1 VSGNIRDGM
10 LKSFGWDCLS
20 LQPEKKEDCNGGCLV
35 LFIKNRSMEE
45 VVLNEAKKQ
54 YHEPMHTCEH
64 ILNQTLVRMFGC
76 GRSVNAHIER
86 KKSKCDYDLP
96 QAPTAEQVEEIT
108 RTVNE
113 VIGQQLPVWAEL
125 MSREEAAKIA
135 DLSKL
140 PADASETLRVIRVG
154 DYDACAC
161 IGQHVENTSEIGT
174 FQIIS
179 HDYENGRWR
188 VRFRLVSSL

>member
-1 VSGNIRDGM
+1 
-10 LKSFGWDCLS
+10 
-20 LQPEKKEDCNGGCLV
+20 
-35 LFIKNRSMEE
+35 MEPI
-45 VVLNEAKKQ
+45 LNEAKKL
-54 YHEPMHTCEH
+54 YNEPMHTCEH

-86 KKSKCDYDLP
+86 KKSKCDYLLNE
-96 QAPTAEQVEEIT
+96 APTEAQIAEIT
-108 RTVNE
+108 QKVND
-113 VIGQQLPVWAEL
+113 IIDAHLPVYEEL

-161 IGQHVENTSEIGT
+161 IGQHVDNTSELGR
-174 FQIIS
+174 FEIIS
-179 HDYENGRWR
+179 HDFENGRWR
-188 VRFRLVSSL
+188 VRFKLV

>member
-1 VSGNIRDGM
+1 
-10 LKSFGWDCLS
+10 
-20 LQPEKKEDCNGGCLV
+20 
-35 LFIKNRSMEE
+35 MEPI
-45 VVLNEAKKQ
+45 LNEAKKL
-54 YHEPMHTCEH
+54 YNEPMHTCEH

-86 KKSKCDYDLP
+86 KKSKCDYLLNE
-96 QAPTAEQVEEIT
+96 APTEAQIAEIT
-108 RTVNE
+108 QKVNE
-113 VIGQQLPVWAEL
+113 VIDAHLPVSEEL

-161 IGQHVENTSEIGT
+161 IGQHVDNTSELGR
-174 FQIIS
+174 FEIIS
-179 HDYENGRWR
+179 HDFENGRWR
-188 VRFRLVSSL
+188 VRFKMTPKSLEEDLHIL

>member
-1 VSGNIRDGM
+1 
-10 LKSFGWDCLS
+10 
-20 LQPEKKEDCNGGCLV
+20 
-35 LFIKNRSMEE
+35 MEPI
-45 VVLNEAKKQ
+45 LNEAKKL
-54 YHEPMHTCEH
+54 YNEPMHTCEH

-86 KKSKCDYDLP
+86 RKSKCDYLLSE
-96 QAPTAEQVEEIT
+96 APTEAQIVEIT
-108 RTVNE
+108 RKVNE
-113 VIGQQLPVWAEL
+113 VIDAHLPVSEEL

-161 IGQHVENTSEIGT
+161 IGQHVDNTSELGR
-174 FQIIS
+174 FEIIS
-179 HDYENGRWR
+179 HDFENGRWR
-188 VRFRLVSSL
+188 VRFKMTPKSLEEDLHIL

>member
-1 VSGNIRDGM
+1 
-10 LKSFGWDCLS
+10 
-20 LQPEKKEDCNGGCLV
+20 
-35 LFIKNRSMEE
+35 MEPI
-45 VVLNEAKKQ
+45 LNEAKKL
-54 YHEPMHTCEH
+54 YNEPMHTCEH

-86 KKSKCDYDLP
+86 RKSKCDYLLSE
-96 QAPTAEQVEEIT
+96 APTEAQIVEIT
-108 RTVNE
+108 RKVNE
-113 VIGQQLPVWAEL
+113 VIDAHLPVSEEL

-161 IGQHVENTSEIGT
+161 IGQHVNNTSELGR
-174 FQIIS
+174 FEIIS
-179 HDYENGRWR
+179 HDFDNGRWR
-188 VRFRLVSSL
+188 VRFKMTPKSAEGEVHIL

>member
-1 VSGNIRDGM
+1 
-10 LKSFGWDCLS
+10 
-20 LQPEKKEDCNGGCLV
+20 
-35 LFIKNRSMEE
+35 MEPI
-45 VVLNEAKKQ
+45 LNEAKKL
-54 YHEPMHTCEH
+54 YNEPMHTCEH

-86 KKSKCDYDLP
+86 RKSKCDYLLSE
-96 QAPTAEQVEEIT
+96 APTEAQIAEIT
-108 RTVNE
+108 QKVNE
-113 VIGQQLPVWAEL
+113 VIDAHLPVSEEL

-161 IGQHVENTSEIGT
+161 IGQHVDNTSELGR
-174 FQIIS
+174 FEIIS
-179 HDYENGRWR
+179 HDFENGRWR
-188 VRFRLVSSL
+188 VRFKMTPKSLEEDLHIL

>member
-1 VSGNIRDGM
+1 
-10 LKSFGWDCLS
+10 
-20 LQPEKKEDCNGGCLV
+20 
-35 LFIKNRSMEE
+35 MEPI
-45 VVLNEAKKQ
+45 LNEAKKL
-54 YHEPMHTCEH
+54 YNEPMHPCEH

-86 KKSKCDYDLP
+86 KKSKCDYLLSE
-96 QAPTAEQVEEIT
+96 APTEAQIVEIT
-108 RTVNE
+108 RKVNE
-113 VIGQQLPVWAEL
+113 VIDAHLPVSEEL

-161 IGQHVENTSEIGT
+161 IGQHVDNTSELGR
-174 FQIIS
+174 FEIIS
-179 HDYENGRWR
+179 HDFENGRWR
-188 VRFRLVSSL
+188 VRFKMTPKSAEGEVHIL